1 MHQPNRVHIGGC
13 FADCGFVGYNAE
25 MARKGNQDFGT
36 DRVAK
41 PTVERG
47 DSTQQSPA
55 LATLVRIVDGRDA
68 SVHPLLGD
76 HFVIGRDKSCHIQ
89 ISGDTSV
96 SRKHATVT
104 RQGVRFML
112 EDLGSSNGVLVN
124 DKRIDAPHELR
135 VGDRVE
141 IGNTVYMFRRRVE

>member
-1 MHQPNRVHIGGC
+1 
-13 FADCGFVGYNAE
+13 

-41 PTVERG
+41 PTQELG
-47 DSTQQSPA
+47 ESTQQSPA
-55 LATLVRIVDGRDA
+55 LATFVRVADGRDA

-76 HFVIGRDKSCHIQ
+76 LFIIGRDRSCHIQ
-89 ISGDTSV
+89 ITDDTSV
-96 SRKHATVT
+96 SRKHASVT

-124 DKRIDAPHELR
+124 GVRIEGAHELR
-135 VGDRVE
+135 VGDKVE
-141 IGNTVYMFRRRVE
+141 IGKTVYVFRRRVE

>member
-1 MHQPNRVHIGGC
+1 
-13 FADCGFVGYNAE
+13 

-41 PTVERG
+41 PTQEQG
-47 DSTQQSPA
+47 EPTHQSPA
-55 LATLVRIVDGRDA
+55 LATLVRIADGRDA

-89 ISGDTSV
+89 ITGDTSV
-96 SRKHATVT
+96 SRKHASVM
-104 RQGVRFML
+104 RRGVSFMI

-124 DKRIDAPHELR
+124 DKRIDGAHELR
-135 VGDRVE
+135 VGDKVE
-141 IGNTVYMFRRRVE
+141 IGNTVFVFRRRVE

>member
-1 MHQPNRVHIGGC
+1 
-13 FADCGFVGYNAE
+13 
-25 MARKGNQDFGT
+25 MARRGNQDFGT

-41 PTVERG
+41 PTPEVGEP
-47 DSTQQSPA
+47 THQSPA

-89 ISGDTSV
+89 ITDDTSV
-96 SRKHATVT
+96 SRKHATVM

-124 DKRIDAPHELR
+124 DVRIEGAHELR

-141 IGNTVYMFRRRVE
+141 IGNTVYVFRRRVE

>member
-1 MHQPNRVHIGGC
+1 
-13 FADCGFVGYNAE
+13 
-25 MARKGNQDFGT
+25 MARRANQDFGT

-55 LATLVRIVDGRDA
+55 LATLVRIVDRRDA

-89 ISGDTSV
+89 ITDDTSV
-96 SRKHATVT
+96 SRKHASVM
-104 RQGVRFML
+104 RQGVSFRI

-124 DKRIDAPHELR
+124 DKKIEGAHELQ
-135 VGDRVE
+135 VGDRIE
-141 IGNTVYMFRRRVE
+141 IGNTVYVFRRRAS